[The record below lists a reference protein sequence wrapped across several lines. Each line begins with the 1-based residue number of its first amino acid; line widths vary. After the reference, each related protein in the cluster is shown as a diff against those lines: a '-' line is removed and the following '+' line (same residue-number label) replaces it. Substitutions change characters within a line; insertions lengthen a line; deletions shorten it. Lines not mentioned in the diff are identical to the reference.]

1 MTMDP
6 TAPDA
11 QTIPRCYRHPER
23 ETYIACQRCG
33 RPICPDCMNQ
43 ASVGFQCPD
52 CVRAG
57 SVGVRPA
64 RTTFGGRLTQGA
76 SVVTMG
82 LIAINVVFFVLA
94 RGSNEFLYQTVLIPR
109 QVAAGEVW
117 RLFTS
122 MFLHYQV
129 LHIVLNMV
137 GLWIFGNYLES
148 ALGRWRFAALYV
160 VAGLA
165 GSVAVYWFSAPDGS
179 TLGASGAI
187 FGMFGAAL
195 VLLRR
200 QRRDVS
206 QLLVLLGLN
215 LVLTF
220 TVPSISWQGHLG
232 GLAAGLLI
240 GAGFAYAPRSQRL
253 LVHVSVLGGIAAL
266 CVLAA
271 LARTTTFPG

>member
-11 QTIPRCYRHPER
+11 GTIPRCYRHPER
-23 ETYIACQRCG
+23 ETYIACQRCA
-33 RPICPDCMNQ
+33 RPICPDCMTQ

-57 SVGVRPA
+57 NAGVRQP
-64 RTTFGGRLTQGA
+64 RTTFGGRLSQGVA
-76 SVVTMG
+76 AVTVG
-82 LIAINVVFFVLA
+82 LITVNVVFFVLA
-94 RGSNEFLYQTVLIPR
+94 RGSNAFLYRTVLIPR
-109 QVAAGEVW
+109 QVSEGEFW
-117 RLFTS
+117 RLFTA

-148 ALGRWRFAALYV
+148 ALGRWRFAVLYV

-165 GSVAVYWFSAPDGS
+165 GSVAVYWLSPPDGS

-195 VLLRR
+195 ILLRR
-200 QRRDVS
+200 QHRDIS
-206 QLLVLLGLN
+206 QLLVLLVLN

-220 TVPSISWQGHLG
+220 SVPGISWQGHLG
-232 GLAAGLLI
+232 GLAAGLVI

-253 LVHVSVLGGIAAL
+253 LVHGGVLAGITVV
-266 CVLAA
+266 CVLAT
-271 LARTTTFPG
+271 LARTASFPA

>member
-6 TAPDA
+6 AAPDA

-57 SVGVRPA
+57 NAGVRQA
-64 RTTFGGRLTQGA
+64 RTTFGGRLTQGTA
-76 SVVTMG
+76 AVTTG
-82 LIAINVVFFVLA
+82 LIAVNVVFFVLA
-94 RGSNEFLYQTVLIPR
+94 RGSNEFLYQTVLIPQ
-109 QVAAGEVW
+109 QVADGEVW

-129 LHIVLNMV
+129 LHILLNMV

-165 GSVAVYWFSAPDGS
+165 GSVVVYWFSAPYGS

-200 QRRDVS
+200 QRRDIS

-240 GAGFAYAPRSQRL
+240 GAGFAYAPRAQRL
-253 LVHVSVLGGIAAL
+253 LVHLGVLGGIAAV

-271 LARTTTFPG
+271 LARTATF

>member
-6 TAPDA
+6 TGPDA

-57 SVGVRPA
+57 NAGVRQA
-64 RTTFGGRLTQGA
+64 RTTFGGRLTQGTA
-76 SVVTMG
+76 AVTMG
-82 LIAINVVFFVLA
+82 LIAINVVFFLLA
-94 RGSNEFLYQTVLIPR
+94 HGSNEFLYQTVLIPR
-109 QVAAGEVW
+109 QVAEGDVW
-117 RLFTS
+117 RLFTA

-165 GSVAVYWFSAPDGS
+165 ASVVVYWLSPPDGS
-179 TLGASGAI
+179 TLGASGAV

-200 QRRDVS
+200 QRRDIS

-215 LVLTF
+215 LLLTF
-220 TVPSISWQGHLG
+220 TVPGISWQGHLG

-240 GAGFAYAPRSQRL
+240 GAGFAYAPRAQRL
-253 LVHVSVLGGIAAL
+253 LVHVAVLGGIAAVCL
-266 CVLAA
+266 LATF
-271 LARTTTFPG
+271 ARTATFGS